1 MRKPDGYDSSA
12 AYTGESQALP
22 AGGYVCTILKA
33 EEAETSASK
42 RPMLVLLLDIAE
54 GEYAGYFRQQFDR
67 VKQSN
72 PDAKWGGTFRQLTDG
87 SSLPFFKG
95 MVTSIEESNGF
106 KWDFDEAKLKG
117 KKIGAIFGREQ
128 YINSYGDTKWSTKC
142 QAVRAVKTIQEGKF
156 DVPEDKL
163 LAGAPMAQSGYAAV
177 PLPSDDDLPF

>member
-1 MRKPDGYDSSA
+1 MRKPEGYDSSA
-12 AYTGESQALP
+12 AFTGEGQALP
-22 AGGYVCTILKA
+22 AGGYICTILKA
-33 EEAETSASK
+33 EETAARNG
-42 RPMLVLLLDIAE
+42 RPMLALLLDIAD

-128 YINSYGDTKWSTKC
+128 YMGNDGKAKWSTKC
-142 QAVRAVKTIQEGKF
+142 QAVRTVKTIQDGKF
-156 DVPEDKL
+156 DVPEDKPI
-163 LAGAPMAQSGYAAV
+163 AGQHGNSGGYQV
-177 PLPSDDDLPF
+177 IDGGDDDLPF